1 MEGLAMSVSAELV
14 ERLAF
19 AGWTDRQSAA
29 LTKFLPT
36 LVRELPGILDKFYA
50 NLRGWPQLAA
60 MFKGS
65 EAMPRAAN
73 AQAAHWQMLFSGR
86 FDDAYVASVK
96 KIGLMHSKIGLDP
109 QWYISGYTF
118 ILSHL
123 FELAGRTAGRSLGP
137 TGARRTAELCTAINM
152 AVMIDM
158 DLAISGYIVEN
169 KITYDEKLARLAEDF
184 QAQVAGLAEQLSV
197 ASSQLEAS
205 AQSMSANT
213 DQANSRALAV
223 AAAAEQA
230 SAGVQTVASAAEQLS
245 ASIQMIATQ
254 VSESSRTTQRAV
266 SDAQQTG
273 QVVRALDE
281 AAERIGTVVSLIG
294 QIAGKTNMLALNA
307 SIEAARAGEAGKAF
321 EVVAAEV
328 KALASQTERM
338 TEEVEGQVREIQHA
352 TRLAVTGLGS
362 ITETI
367 GQVAEISMSIASA
380 VNQQNSATADISR
393 NIQQTAQAAHEV
405 SANIVGVSQASE
417 ATGTAASQVYSSA
430 SALSGQAST
439 LSDQVH
445 RFVSQVRAA

>member
-1 MEGLAMSVSAELV
+1 MSVSAELV

-19 AGWTDRQSAA
+19 AGFTDRERAA
-29 LTKFLPT
+29 LSKFLPT
-36 LVRELPGILDKFYA
+36 LERELPGILDKFYA

-65 EAMPRAAN
+65 DAMPRAAN
-73 AQAAHWQMLFSGR
+73 AQASHWKMLFSGN

-109 QWYISGYTF
+109 RWYIGGYTF
-118 ILSHL
+118 ILRHL

-169 KITYDEKLARLAEDF
+169 KVSYDEKLAGLAEDF
-184 QAQVAGLAEQLSV
+184 QGQIASLVDQLSV
-197 ASSQLEAS
+197 ASNQLEAS
-205 AQSMSANT
+205 AQSMSSTTGEAN
-213 DQANSRALAV
+213 NRALAV
-223 AAAAEQA
+223 AAAAQQA

-245 ASIQMIATQ
+245 ASIHVIAAQ
-254 VSESSRTTQRAV
+254 VTESTRTTQRAV
-266 SDAQQTG
+266 TDAQQTD
-273 QVVRALDE
+273 QTVRALDE

-338 TEEVEGQVREIQHA
+338 TEEVEVQVREIQEA
-352 TRLAVTGLGS
+352 TRRAVSGLSS
-362 ITETI
+362 ITQTI
-367 GQVAEISMSIASA
+367 SQVAEISDNIASA
-380 VNQQNSATADISR
+380 INQQNSATADISR

-405 SANIVGVSQASE
+405 SSNIVGVSQASE
-417 ATGTAASQVYSSA
+417 ATGTAASQIFSSA

-439 LSDQVH
+439 LSSQVH
-445 RFVSQVRAA
+445 SFVNQVRAA

>member
-1 MEGLAMSVSAELV
+1 MSVSAELV

-19 AGWTDRQSAA
+19 AGFTDVQRAA
-29 LTKFLPT
+29 LTKFGPT
-36 LVRELPGILDKFYA
+36 LERELPRILDKFYA

-65 EAMPRAAN
+65 DAMPRAAN

-86 FDDAYVASVK
+86 FDDAYVMSVK
-96 KIGLMHSKIGLDP
+96 KIGLMYSKIGLDP
-109 QWYISGYTF
+109 RWYIGGYTF
-118 ILSHL
+118 ILRHL
-123 FELAGRTAGRSLGP
+123 FDLAARSTGRSM
-137 TGARRTAELCTAINM
+137 TGAGANRAADLCTAINM

-158 DLAISGYIVEN
+158 DLAISCYIAEN
-169 KITYDEKLARLAEDF
+169 KVAYDQKLAALAEDF
-184 QAQVAGLAEQLSV
+184 QGQVAGLVDQLSV
-197 ASSQLEAS
+197 ASNELEAS
-205 AQSMSANT
+205 AQSMSHNTGEAN
-213 DQANSRALAV
+213 NRALAV

-245 ASIQMIATQ
+245 ASIQMIASQ
-254 VSESSRTTQRAV
+254 VTESSNTTQRAV
-266 SDAQQTG
+266 ADAQQTDAT
-273 QVVRALDE
+273 VRALDE
-281 AAERIGTVVSLIG
+281 AAERIGTVVGLIG

-338 TEEVEGQVREIQHA
+338 TEDVEHQVREIQEA
-352 TRLAVTGLGS
+352 TRRAVSGLGN
-362 ITETI
+362 ITATI
-367 GQVAEISMSIASA
+367 GQVAEISSSIASA

-417 ATGTAASQVYSSA
+417 ATGTAANQVFSSA
-430 SALSGQAST
+430 SSLSGQAST
-439 LSDQVH
+439 LSAQVH

>member
-1 MEGLAMSVSAELV
+1 MEGPAMSVSAELV

-19 AGWTDRQSAA
+19 AGFTDRQRAT

-36 LVRELPGILDKFYA
+36 LERELPGILDKFYA

-73 AQAAHWQMLFSGR
+73 AQAAHWKMLFSGR

-109 QWYISGYTF
+109 QWYIGGYTF
-118 ILSHL
+118 ILGHL
-123 FELAGRTAGRSLGP
+123 FDLAGHSAGRGLSP
-137 TGARRTAELCTAINM
+137 AGARRTAELCTAINM

-169 KITYDEKLARLAEDF
+169 KITYDEKLAKLAEDF
-184 QAQVAGLAEQLSV
+184 QAQVADLVEQLSV
-197 ASSQLEAS
+197 ASNELEAS
-205 AQSMSANT
+205 AQSMTSNTGEANH
-213 DQANSRALAV
+213 RALAV

-254 VSESSRTTQRAV
+254 VTESTRTTQRAV
-266 SDAQQTG
+266 TDAQRTDET
-273 QVVRALDE
+273 VRALDE
-281 AAERIGTVVSLIG
+281 AAERIGTVVGLIG

-338 TEEVEGQVREIQHA
+338 TEEVEAQVREIQQA

-367 GQVAEISMSIASA
+367 SQVAEISTSIASA

-417 ATGTAASQVYSSA
+417 ATGAAASQVFSSA

>member
-1 MEGLAMSVSAELV
+1 MTVSAELV

-19 AGWTDRQSAA
+19 AGFGDSQRAA
-29 LTKFLPT
+29 LTKFGPT
-36 LVRELPGILDKFYA
+36 LDRELPGILDKFYT

-73 AQAAHWQMLFSGR
+73 AQAEHWKMLFSGR

-109 QWYISGYTF
+109 QWYIGGYTF
-118 ILSHL
+118 ILRHL
-123 FELAGRTAGRSLGP
+123 FELAARGAGPVLSP
-137 TGARRTAELCTAINM
+137 AAARRTGELCAAINM

-158 DLAISGYIVEN
+158 DLAISCYIVEN
-169 KITYDEKLARLAEDF
+169 KVTYDEKLAKLAEDF
-184 QAQVAGLAEQLSV
+184 QAQVAGLVEQLSV
-197 ASSQLEAS
+197 ASNQLEAS
-205 AQSMSANT
+205 AQSMTSNT
-213 DQANSRALAV
+213 GQANHRALAV

-230 SAGVQTVASAAEQLS
+230 SAGVQTVASAAEELS
-245 ASIQMIATQ
+245 ASIQMIAAR
-254 VSESSRTTQRAV
+254 VAESARTTQRAV
-266 SDAQQTG
+266 TDAQQTD
-273 QVVRALDE
+273 QTVRALDE
-281 AAERIGTVVSLIG
+281 AAERIGTVVGLIG

-338 TEEVEGQVREIQHA
+338 TEEVEAQVREIQQA
-352 TRLAVTGLGS
+352 TRQAVTGLS
-362 ITETI
+362 NITETI
-367 GQVAEISMSIASA
+367 GQVAEISTSIASA

-417 ATGTAASQVYSSA
+417 ATGTAASQIFSSA
-430 SALSGQAST
+430 SALSGQASI

-445 RFVSQVRAA
+445 RFVDQVRAA